1 MAKTATKLK
10 ALLKERGLPA
20 GNATKSTLVDRFL
33 KGKKKAPKTSTE
45 RSAASRKTRSQAKKE
60 EDKARNKQQ
69 QTSSRANRSEAQK
82 EEDRAS
88 NAMGMAA
95 LRGDENHR
103 LKENERERLRK
114 KDWRKVPK
122 NRKKE
127 KACLNERR
135 ADGTSDLDK
144 IKDLTR
150 GDLST
155 RLWTC
160 GKGLGLTGTPKTT
173 NSIGRRQCASF
184 ICVLELDGTKISIG
198 RLRSFTCT
206 IGW

>member
-1 MAKTATKLK
+1 MPPIVPTGAPDLSRGNSATVTMSREDLMAKTATKLK

-88 NAMGMAA
+88 HAMGMAA
-95 LRGDENHR
+95 LRGDENH
-103 LKENERERLRK
+103 
-114 KDWRKVPK
+114 
-122 NRKKE
+122 
-127 KACLNERR
+127 
-135 ADGTSDLDK
+135 
-144 IKDLTR
+144 
-150 GDLST
+150 
-155 RLWTC
+155 
-160 GKGLGLTGTPKTT
+160 
-173 NSIGRRQCASF
+173 
-184 ICVLELDGTKISIG
+184 
-198 RLRSFTCT
+198 
-206 IGW
+206 